1 MRIWICGVRGSTP
14 TPGSE
19 FVRHGGHTSCLAVA
33 LDGERPSLI
42 VDAGTG
48 IRLVSDLFKG
58 SPDLF
63 DGRAYEGAILLG
75 HMHWDHTQGLPFFAA
90 GNSAGSRVD
99 LYVPAQGD
107 TESVLGRF
115 MSPPHFPIAPSG
127 LLGAWSFN
135 ALEPGEAVIEGLSV
149 LALEIPHKGGRTFGY
164 RISDGRTTIAYL
176 SDHCPTTLGPG
187 PEGLG
192 EYHEAALS
200 LASGCDL
207 LFHDAQYT
215 DEELPASRLFR
226 SRLFWVR
233 CRAGRSRRSTAV
245 AALPSRPGAD
255 RRPDRRDRRQL
266 HQCRLGRKSCGARN
280 RSGPAL
286 VPYRRPLGARR
297 ARSRRSLHGARG
309 ALGPWLRL

>member
-1 MRIWICGVRGSTP
+1 MRMWIFGVRGSTP
-14 TPGSE
+14 TPGPE
-19 FVRHGGHTSCLAVA
+19 FVRYGGHTSCLAVA

-48 IRLVSDLFKG
+48 IRLASDLFKG

-63 DGRAYEGAILLG
+63 DGQPYKGSIVLG

-127 LLGAWSFN
+127 LLGSWSFN
-135 ALEPGEAVIEGLSV
+135 ALEPGEALIAGFSV

-164 RISDGRTTIAYL
+164 RISDGRTTFAYL

-187 PEGLG
+187 PAGLG

-200 LASGCDL
+200 LAGGCDL

-215 DEELPASRLFR
+215 DEELPA
-226 SRLFWVR
+226 
-233 CRAGRSRRSTAV
+233 RASYGHA
-245 AALPSRPGAD
+245 
-255 RRPDRRDRRQL
+255 
-266 HQCRLGRKSCGARN
+266 SCGYAV
-280 RSGPAL
+280 GLAEAA
-286 VPYRRPLGARR
+286 GARR
-297 ARSRRSLHGARG
+297 LLLYHHDPSRTDDQIDSIVTSYQGAGLPVG
-309 ALGPWLRL
+309 AAAQGTVLDLP